1 MPAKKRQTGTGSTPP
16 RKKHGRGQAGQNVA
30 ADDPT
35 PPEDL
40 PKTKSQTQKLKQML
54 VSQSLAANA
63 ENADIHESV
72 EQAYKTMSEEAGHI
86 FYNMDGFLPEQI
98 ASSMQDDA
106 SASAFQSP
114 YRKEEHDK
122 LLENAANK
130 ETAVY
135 RCGIPL
141 TMVHKTYSATPS
153 VKLNMG
159 QINHLKKTQYQ
170 TPKPLNV
177 LTIAT
182 ASGENVLEGGLTAIS
197 PEEDRI
203 AFALRIAERV
213 KAGAP
218 DDELLEWRQH
228 LVCAP
233 AEFIQV
239 DNQKRRFFCQS
250 TNGARWSKVVVEQSE
265 VDFKLCKK
273 SCQRGHL
280 KETKRSLL

>member
-1 MPAKKRQTGTGSTPP
+1 M
-16 RKKHGRGQAGQNVA
+16 
-30 ADDPT
+30 
-35 PPEDL
+35 
-40 PKTKSQTQKLKQML
+40 
-54 VSQSLAANA
+54 
-63 ENADIHESV
+63 
-72 EQAYKTMSEEAGHI
+72 
-86 FYNMDGFLPEQI
+86 
-98 ASSMQDDA
+98 
-106 SASAFQSP
+106 
-114 YRKEEHDK
+114 
-122 LLENAANK
+122 LENAANK

-213 KAGAP
+213 EAGAP
-218 DDELLEWRQH
+218 GDELLEWRQH

-239 DNQKRRFFCQS
+239 DNQKRRFFFVNQQTAHGGQKWS
-250 TNGARWSKVVVEQSE
+250 WSKAKWTSSCARSHVS
-265 VDFKLCKK
+265 VDI
-273 SCQRGHL
+273 
-280 KETKRSLL
+280 